1 MDNPI
6 LMVSGY
12 LCSGHIMKIR
22 MCYRRI
28 VICFLLLL
36 GAVALQAAELRG
48 RVVDDQ
54 GQSMPYATVFIGEM
68 TQATTTNN
76 QGEFLFVQLPQ
87 GELRLT
93 VSHIGFKTAVIHL
106 ELNQESTSV
115 SIQMEEEVVQLG
127 ELVVLPGGISME
139 EYILQQVST
148 RAIALKV
155 RITGFD
161 AQVCFRLE
169 KDIDLSHMPKRRTI
183 RLAAWMMGYARIVDA
198 LVQNR
203 YLRFAMSTRSGQS
216 LS

>member
-36 GAVALQAAELRG
+36 GAVTLQAAELRG

-148 RAIALKV
+148 RATALKV